1 LPRNAINDRQITDAV
16 LRVAQACATHDLT
29 LVVGGSVAVEAG
41 PALREIRSV
50 RLDRFETRKVIF
62 DGAAATSSSFEAG
75 IANAVAFELAW
86 LENKR
91 DHYRAIADEDTSRI
105 RMIQERSA
113 AAAIDRLASA
123 AA

>member
-1 LPRNAINDRQITDAV
+1 M
-16 LRVAQACATHDLT
+16 
-29 LVVGGSVAVEAG
+29 VVGSVAVEAG
-41 PALREIRSV
+41 PVLREIRGV

-62 DGAAATSSSFEAG
+62 DGAAATSSLFEAG

-91 DHYRAIADEDTSRI
+91 DHYRAIADEDLSRI

-113 AAAIDRLASA
+113 DATVDRLASA